1 MRENR
6 STRLCVGSSATLAYS
21 SARAAQYQG
30 LDAILLSLSKLATIR
45 QVLIGE
51 IVDLVECVDSHRKTH
66 KRDRD
71 VIHCATAIPCS
82 RRRSVRS
89 DVWRQVHA
97 TEILYRVRL
106 VNDHTREVS
115 TR

>member
-1 MRENR
+1 M
-6 STRLCVGSSATLAYS
+6 RLCEESPATLVYS
-21 SARAAQYQG
+21 SARAAQHQG
-30 LDAILLSLSKLATIR
+30 LDAIVLSLPKLATIR

-71 VIHCATAIPCS
+71 VIHCATAIP
-82 RRRSVRS
+82 RRRRKSVRS

-115 TR
+115 TQ